1 MNSNNAQAATLL
13 QDYRVSDFLIDETH
27 LKFQLTDTA
36 TTVNTRL
43 KMRRN
48 PQGRAD
54 ANLVLDGSELLTRS
68 VSVNG
73 KTLAAS
79 EYEIKNRTLHI
90 LTTLPEIFELETIVA
105 IRPQLNTALE
115 GLYKSRTMFCTQ
127 CEAEGFRRI
136 TWYLD
141 RPDVMSLFTVT
152 ILAEEQRYP
161 VLLSNGNLVES
172 GKLNNGM
179 HWATWKDPFK
189 NPAICLHWWRVILS
203 LWKIIS

>member
-1 MNSNNAQAATLL
+1 MNSNNTQAATLL
-13 QDYRVSDFLIDETH
+13 QDYQVSDFLIDETH

-36 TTVNTRL
+36 TTVNARL

-54 ANLVLDGSELLTRS
+54 AGLVLDGSELLTRS
-68 VSVNG
+68 VSLNG
-73 KTLAAS
+73 KPLAAS
-79 EYEIKNRTLHI
+79 AYEIKDSKLHI
-90 LTTLPEIFELETIVA
+90 LTALPDTFELETIVA

-179 HWATWKDPFK
+179 HWATWK
-189 NPAICLHWWRVILS
+189 NT
-203 LWKIIS
+203 